1 MVASCAQA
9 GAAQSSYE
17 ERITQAIGQARNNK
31 YEAPQVAY

>member
-1 MVASCAQA
+1 MVASSAQA

-17 ERITQAIGQARNNK
+17 ERTARAAEQARNNK